1 MTIIINFSPSNI
13 NTFEDIQKYIED
25 TYSFIFN
32 QLYFE
37 KITITEC
44 SEWLDMACN
53 NSSYYII
60 KLHLKKE
67 ERNKL
72 FKLRQ
77 EKTKDILEMLYFYFY
92 DEED

>member
-1 MTIIINFSPSNI
+1 MTIIINFSPANI
-13 NTFEDIQKYIED
+13 NTFEDIRRYIED
-25 TYSFIFN
+25 TYSFIYN

-37 KITITEC
+37 KITIEEC

-60 KLHLKKE
+60 KSHLKKE
-67 ERNKL
+67 DRNKL

-77 EKTKDILEMLYFYFY
+77 EKTKNILEILCYYY
-92 DEED
+92 DEKD